1 MKEMYLLNMINAM
14 ALGDSFGFPYENMS
28 PALISKIKPEVKLP
42 VSINKVKNTITD
54 DTEHL
59 IMTYLALLESSNSNE
74 IEKDFANSLCKKL
87 RTWFLT
93 LPSGIGM
100 ATLKSLS
107 KLTIGISPNKT
118 GVFSAGNGPLMRA
131 PIIGAF
137 YYDNEDIRKKLV
149 RISTKITHTD
159 PLAELSAHSLADIVA
174 FLINMKQNNSL
185 HIFEDKKL
193 LQKNLLNILKKAT
206 QKTTIEPNITE
217 IWQGFIINNDK
228 NLNSYTS
235 YKEWTENVFPKGI
248 SGFSLHTLQAIIA
261 NLYYNE
267 SIEEVISSSIYSGG
281 DTDTT
286 AGISA
291 SVFSII
297 SDDALYIGT
306 YTIIEKLKAPYPIK
320 LFNSFI
326 SWIRSIFS
334 LWRFIYY
341 FK

>member
-1 MKEMYLLNMINAM
+1 MQEQYIFNMINAM

-28 PALISKIKPEVKLP
+28 PNLINKIKPELTYP
-42 VSINKVKNTITD
+42 LNFNKIKNTITD

-59 IMTYLALLESSNSNE
+59 VMTYLALIDSQNSQQ
-74 IEKDFANSLCKKL
+74 IEKDFERSLSKRL

-93 LPSGIGM
+93 LPAGIGM

-107 KLTIGISPNKT
+107 KLTIGISPSKT

-137 YYDNEDIRKKLV
+137 YFDNEDLRKKIV
-149 RISTKITHTD
+149 HVSTTITHTD
-159 PLAELSAHSLADIVA
+159 PLAELAAQSVADIVA
-174 FLINMKQNNSL
+174 FLINKNNNMKENKEN
-185 HIFEDKKL
+185 IKKSIL
-193 LQKNLLNILKKAT
+193 GILKKST
-206 QKTTIEPNITE
+206 QKVTIDEKTTD
-217 IWQGFIINNDK
+217 IWQGFIRDTDK
-228 NLNSYTS
+228 KLSTHESYQKWTS
-235 YKEWTENVFPKGI
+235 NTFPKGI

-261 NLYYNE
+261 QLYYHNT
-267 SIEEVISSSIYSGG
+267 IEEVVISSVYSGG

-291 SVFSII
+291 SVISII
-297 SDDALYIGT
+297 SNPVDIPT
-306 YTIIEKLKAPYPIK
+306 NIIIKKLKRPYPIK

-334 LWRFIYY
+334 LWRFIYI
-341 FK
+341 FL